1 MKCRGFTL
9 IELLA
14 VIVILAIIFLISA
27 PIILNTV
34 NKSKEEAEQESARS
48 YVAVIKEKITKA
60 MVEYP
65 ELKPSNSLNVEVN
78 GTDDT
83 SLKSWD
89 CSNCGTTNK
98 IELSPVCGI
107 GLSDTVLS
115 VIGLSGSGV
124 GSGSTTSSLTTTV
137 GETSEDSSY
146 LVLSSS
152 AVISTFSFV
161 GNILSIISLLKSSF
175 NINL

>member
-1 MKCRGFTL
+1 MKCQGFTL

-98 IELSPVCGI
+98 IDFDYKGPMPDKVNLTWNEGEITGYLKY
-107 GLSDTVLS
+107 
-115 VIGLSGSGV
+115 
-124 GSGSTTSSLTTTV
+124 TSNCFYIDK
-137 GETSEDSSY
+137 G
-146 LVLSSS
+146 
-152 AVISTFSFV
+152 
-161 GNILSIISLLKSSF
+161 GNIEKITKSSENEAKKF
-175 NINL
+175 CEI

>member
-98 IELSPVCGI
+98 IEFNYKGPMPNKVNLTWNEGEI
-107 GLSDTVLS
+107 TGYLKY
-115 VIGLSGSGV
+115 
-124 GSGSTTSSLTTTV
+124 TSNCFYV
-137 GETSEDSSY
+137 DEG
-146 LVLSSS
+146 
-152 AVISTFSFV
+152 
-161 GNILSIISLLKSSF
+161 GNIEKITKSSENEAKKF
-175 NINL
+175 CEI